1 MPAMDIPNFAELLR
15 RYRRRRSLTQEELAE
30 RAGISPAAISLLER
44 GLTQV
49 PQKATVQMLSAALA
63 LAPEEATT
71 FVEAA
76 RRPRPLENGDARAAH
91 MIPRTARVED
101 LPIPL
106 TPLIGRE
113 RDEATLLDLLGGAK
127 TRLLT
132 LIGPAGVGKTR
143 LAPQLAATLRREHGQ
158 DVVFVGLI
166 PVQEPARVLTT
177 IAQTLGIQDSGMVPL
192 RDSLVHALRDRELVL
207 VLDNF
212 EHVLPA
218 ARDVLD

>member
-44 GLTQV
+44 GLTQA

-63 LAPEEATT
+63 LTPDEAST

-76 RRPRPLENGDARAAH
+76 RRPRPLEHGNAYASQVLPTAAL
-91 MIPRTARVED
+91 IED

-113 RDEATLLDLLGGAK
+113 RDEATLLDLL
-127 TRLLT
+127 R
-132 LIGPAGVGKTR
+132 
-143 LAPQLAATLRREHGQ
+143 H
-158 DVVFVGLI
+158 
-166 PVQEPARVLTT
+166 
-177 IAQTLGIQDSGMVPL
+177 S
-192 RDSLVHALRDRELVL
+192 
-207 VLDNF
+207 
-212 EHVLPA
+212 
-218 ARDVLD
+218 